1 MDKETG
7 LPLLRMDL
15 VESMKAEGYRQEEP
29 ITAYANEDGTYTII
43 DGHNR
48 LFAAQHLGIG
58 VVFIAYKRN
67 GRAEWT
73 PLKSSSAKRQ
83 WTALDFCRAYAHE
96 GSEHYAELLD
106 YINRTGIKLAQS
118 ASVLYGQSASSGNAI
133 REIRKG
139 TFVVRNRM
147 NGEILADLVH
157 CASSFID
164 WSTDDRFV
172 NALSLLLFVEGFS
185 PSQMKEKTIKY
196 HEFLDKR
203 RDRDGMIEMLDKV
216 YNRNAKSRLEL
227 VVESR
232 KILAKRGSRNYQVSR
247 EQPQ

>member
-1 MDKETG
+1 
-7 LPLLRMDL
+7 
-15 VESMKAEGYRQEEP
+15 MKAEGYRAEEP

-48 LFAAQHLGIG
+48 LFAAQHLGIS
-58 VVFIAYKRN
+58 VVFAAYKRN

-73 PLKSSSAKRQ
+73 PLKSSQSKRQ

-96 GSEHYAELLD
+96 GNENYAELLD
-106 YINRTGIKLAQS
+106 YIGRTGIKLAQA

-133 REIRKG
+133 RSVRIG

-147 NGEILADLVH
+147 NGEILADLVD
-157 CASSFID
+157 CASNFID
-164 WSTDDRFV
+164 WSKDDRFV
-172 NALSLLLFVEGFS
+172 NALSILLFVQGFS
-185 PSQMKEKTIKY
+185 PSQMKEKTVKY
-196 HEFLDKR
+196 HEFLEKR
-203 RDRDGMIEMLDKV
+203 RDRDGMIEMIDKV

-232 KILAKRGSRNYQVSR
+232 RVLSERSRGKYLTSSKC
-247 EQPQ
+247 